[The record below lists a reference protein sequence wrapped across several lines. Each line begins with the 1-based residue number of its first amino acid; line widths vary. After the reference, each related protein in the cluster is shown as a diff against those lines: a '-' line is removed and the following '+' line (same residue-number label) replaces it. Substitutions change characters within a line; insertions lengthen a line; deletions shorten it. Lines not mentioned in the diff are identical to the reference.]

1 MLHFFGGLLEKA
13 QHRVCGSKVLYNG
26 LWGRWFVWEADMVG
40 FLLARTFLGCF
51 YFGGKFN
58 TVSSNLG
65 TNLDEM
71 KPLRGSQ
78 GTEKEVCNNY
88 HGCVTGCV
96 AKCL

>member
-1 MLHFFGGLLEKA
+1 MFVVQKCYITACGADGLYGK
-13 QHRVCGSKVLYNG
+13 RIWWGSYSP
-26 LWGRWFVWEADMVG
+26 EH
-40 FLLARTFLGCF
+40 FLGCF